1 MNKRSLSVILVA
13 IIAFAQVATSQTAES
28 ERLDRYM
35 KFAHPLGTVRMEFLG
50 PDSGYTFLV
59 MPTKETTETGDT
71 VVKDHAYLLDLNFAH
86 DGGYLAPDT
95 MKTFSDYTTFE
106 FQLTKDHLVHL
117 QLAPG
122 HTHEEYKALDTTFNG
137 TLGYGFI
144 KQFVSVFN
152 FKKNTLTLYPLFANL
167 DIAPEDPKSI
177 QLPLLDDAKITYC
190 GCSYPSI
197 WLEVEAPPLTPGH
210 VNLAFHRP
218 LSQVFVTAL
227 DKKTQNIIAK
237 QAHADSLA
245 NRPGR
250 PLGLNLSEFTVGKG
264 TPQAQNIA
272 GRGPHRE
279 IAQLPAQYHD
289 LSIATLGTL
298 GTDVL
303 RTFSGLIIDPSRNK
317 LVFVK

>member
-1 MNKRSLSVILVA
+1 MNKRFISVIIAAILGVA
-13 IIAFAQVATSQTAES
+13 SIASAQSAGSAKL
-28 ERLDRYM
+28 ERIM
-35 KFAHPLGTVRMEFLG
+35 KFGHPIGTVKLEFPG
-50 PDSGYTFLV
+50 PDSGYTLLV
-59 MPTKETTETGDT
+59 MPTKERMDWGDT
-71 VVKDHAYLLDLNFAH
+71 IVRDRAYLLDLNFAH

-106 FQLTKDHLVHL
+106 FPLTKEHIIHA

-122 HTHEEYKALDTTFNG
+122 HTHEEMKSLDTAFNG
-137 TLGYGFI
+137 TLGYGFL
-144 KQFVSVFN
+144 KQFVTVFD
-152 FKKNTLTLYPLFANL
+152 FKKNTLTFFPLYANVDL
-167 DIAPEDPKSI
+167 AADDPKTI
-177 QLPLLDDAKITYC
+177 QLPVLDDAKITYC
-190 GCSYPSI
+190 GCAYPTI
-197 WLEVEAPPLTPGH
+197 WVEAEATPLTPGH

-218 LSQVFVTAL
+218 LSQVYVTAL

-245 NRPGR
+245 DHPGR
-250 PLGLNLSEFTVGKG
+250 PLGLNLSEFIVGKSNS
-264 TPQAQNIA
+264 TPENLA

-289 LSIATLGTL
+289 LSVEVLGTL
-298 GTDVL
+298 GTDIL